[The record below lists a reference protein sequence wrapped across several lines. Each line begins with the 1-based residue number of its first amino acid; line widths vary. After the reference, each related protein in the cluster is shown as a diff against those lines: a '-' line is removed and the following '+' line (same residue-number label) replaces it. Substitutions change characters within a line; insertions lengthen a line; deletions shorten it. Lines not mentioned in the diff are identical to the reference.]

1 MSEMFCAA
9 RKEQESRCLFA
20 YSGDYLS
27 GKNAFQNSSSSV
39 VFGVLKQLD
48 SSKLKKTIKLI
59 MLQIQMPDK
68 ILLKFRTIKYWEY
81 LQN

>member
-1 MSEMFCAA
+1 MSEMFCDA

-48 SSKLKKTIKLI
+48 SSKLKKL
-59 MLQIQMPDK
+59 
-68 ILLKFRTIKYWEY
+68 
-81 LQN
+81 

>member
-48 SSKLKKTIKLI
+48 SSKLKKNYKANHASNTDAR
-59 MLQIQMPDK
+59 QNPAK
-68 ILLKFRTIKYWEY
+68 I
-81 LQN
+81 